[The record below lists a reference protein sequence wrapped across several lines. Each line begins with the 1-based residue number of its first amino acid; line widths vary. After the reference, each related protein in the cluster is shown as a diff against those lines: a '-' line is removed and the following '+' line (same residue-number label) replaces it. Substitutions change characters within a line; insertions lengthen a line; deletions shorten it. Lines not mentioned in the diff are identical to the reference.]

1 MAIFPKIQSPCPYKG
16 KLADI
21 LDGDMCRLCS
31 RRVHDITR
39 LSDQERVAL
48 IQGCAEE
55 ICVSYALPL
64 RPAIAAAMTIA
75 ALGAPMAAAAQD
87 LLDGEEAIVVTG
99 GGITDPA
106 NVEYISDAAAAEA
119 PPELP
124 IVYEDRQAEQ
134 ARPNSAN
141 TATDGS
147 TSRPNLG
154 QPVKAE

>member
-16 KLADI
+16 DLADI

-31 RRVHDITR
+31 RRVHDLTR

-48 IQGCAEE
+48 IQGCSEE
-55 ICVSYALPL
+55 ICVSYALAL
-64 RPAIAAAMTIA
+64 RPAIAAAMSIA
-75 ALGAPMAAAAQD
+75 ALGAPMTAAAQD
-87 LLDGEEAIVVTG
+87 LLDGEEAIVVTA

-106 NVEYISDAAAAEA
+106 NVEYVSNADEAAT
-119 PPELP
+119 PELP
-124 IVYEDRQAEQ
+124 VVYEDRQAKQ

-154 QPVKAE
+154 QPVQAE

>member
-16 KLADI
+16 NLADI
-21 LDGDMCRLCS
+21 MDGDMCRLCS
-31 RRVHDITR
+31 RRVHDISG

-48 IQGCAEE
+48 IQGCSDE

-75 ALGAPMAAAAQD
+75 ALGAPMAAAAQEFD
-87 LLDGEEAIVVTG
+87 SEEAVIVITA

-106 NVEYISDAAAAEA
+106 NVEYVSDAADEA
-119 PPELP
+119 TPELP
-124 IVYEDRQAEQ
+124 VVYEDRQAEQ

-141 TATDGS
+141 TATGS